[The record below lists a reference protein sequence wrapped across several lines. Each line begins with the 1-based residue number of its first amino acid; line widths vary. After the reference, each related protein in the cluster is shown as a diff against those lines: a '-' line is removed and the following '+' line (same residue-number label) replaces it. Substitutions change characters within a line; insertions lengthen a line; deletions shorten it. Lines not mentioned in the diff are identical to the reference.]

1 MVTEDY
7 TYAVTEDGE
16 YALWDNS
23 EEYQA
28 NNLVNDPETLEIRSM
43 MWSELRSWMDK
54 AETPYAD
61 NWFEKSPVW
70 EIQAWNREHGL
81 GETNDDREIGRGYVF
96 DLSAS
101 KPK

>member
-1 MVTEDY
+1 MV
-7 TYAVTEDGE
+7 
-16 YALWDNS
+16 L
-23 EEYQA
+23 
-28 NNLVNDPETLEIRSM
+28 
-43 MWSELRSWMDK
+43 WSELRSWMDK

-61 NWFEKSPVW
+61 NWFEKSPVG

-81 GETNDDREIGRGYVF
+81 GESSGDREIGRRNVF